1 MFLTNDKAKESETLN
16 GDSLRSIDKQKY
28 GCFRKFQSCK
38 GVFLGI
44 NMIKNPHENTQK
56 N

>member
-1 MFLTNDKAKESETLN
+1 MRSDNRNDPSNLTAEVINVSDDKAKEGETLN

-38 GVFLGI
+38 GGF
-44 NMIKNPHENTQK
+44 
-56 N
+56 